1 MAERLLL
8 QIDGTPGSPP
18 RVHAGLGIVVRAAD
32 GRLLH
37 TRCARAPA
45 WTCNEAEYQALITGL
60 RFVVARYPHTPVRCL
75 TDSRIVV
82 DQVTGTATVHA
93 AALKPLYIAARA
105 LVAQCA
111 DLELIAIPRDLNRL
125 ADALA
130 WEALRGRRR
139 ITQFMPSGN
148 EPA

>member
-1 MAERLLL
+1 M
-8 QIDGTPGSPP
+8 
-18 RVHAGLGIVVRAAD
+18 VRDPD

-45 WTCNEAEYQALITGL
+45 WTCNEAEYQALIAGL
-60 RFVVARYPHTPVRCL
+60 RFVLDRYPQMAVRCL

-82 DQVTGTATVHA
+82 DQLTGKAGVHA
-93 AALKPLYIAARA
+93 APLKPLYIEARA
-105 LVAQCA
+105 LMTRCPA
-111 DLELIAIPRDLNRL
+111 LELVAIPRDLNRL

-148 EPA
+148 ETV